1 MRATS
6 TALTP
11 YRAAVDPLRRADHR
25 AARLR
30 RVAPAPRVVAKGLE
44 SFGGSNAASSGGS
57 LGRRNAR
64 RAHPKIV
71 PISNARRTVAK
82 NVVLQ
87 ANDVEDGEELT
98 ALDANKPYT
107 PPHALPGDPSSP
119 THDKFSRH
127 HQDLVSNHIVHQI
140 STEPSTGTLASCNRN
155 LALEMVRVTES
166 AAVAAARWLGK
177 GDKMAADGAAVRAMR
192 QALMHVDFSGRVVI
206 GEGEK
211 DDAPMLHNG
220 ELVGT
225 GVEPVA
231 EIAVDPIDGTT
242 LVAGG
247 RNGAVSVIAIAER
260 GALFDPGPA
269 FYMDKLVVGPAAV
282 GHVDITRSPTV
293 NVHAVARALKKPV
306 SEVTCVVLDRDRHV
320 GLVEELRMA
329 GARIKLISD
338 GDVEAAIAVCDPESG
353 VDALFG
359 IGGTPEGVIAAAAI
373 RCMGGEIQGQLW
385 VRSPEEAAACRA
397 AGTDPMRVLRTNDLC
412 GGEEVFFTVTGISD
426 GDLLDGVNF
435 HDFGATT
442 HSYIMRAPSGTI
454 RYMKTYHR
462 WKDRMAQTNKL
473 QDSLTGGGAFKL

>member
-11 YRAAVDPLRRADHR
+11 YRTAIEPLRRA
-25 AARLR
+25 APGTR
-30 RVAPAPRVVAKGLE
+30 RPMRTIAPPTVVAKGLE
-44 SFGGSNAASSGGS
+44 SFGGSNAPNSGGS

-64 RAHPKIV
+64 RSHPKIV

-87 ANDVEDGEELT
+87 DNGVEDDESFT
-98 ALDANKPYT
+98 AIDANKRYAPQHSET
-107 PPHALPGDPSSP
+107 SKSNAE
-119 THDKFSRH
+119 TNKFSAA
-127 HQDLVSNHIVHQI
+127 QNHIVHQI
-140 STEPSTGTLASCNRN
+140 STEPSGGTLASCNRN

-177 GDKMAADGAAVRAMR
+177 GDKIAADGAAVRAMR
-192 QALMHVDFSGRVVI
+192 QALMHVEFSGRVVI

-211 DDAPMLHNG
+211 DNAPMLHNG
-220 ELVGT
+220 EVVGT

-260 GALFDPGPA
+260 GAMFDPGPA

-293 NVHAVARALKKPV
+293 NVHAIARALKKPV

-320 GLVEELRMA
+320 GLIEELRMA

-397 AGTDPMRVLRTNDLC
+397 AGMYPMKVLRTNDLC

-462 WKDRMAQTNKL
+462 WKDRLGQTNKL
-473 QDSLTGGGAFKL
+473 QDSLTGGGGVFEL

>member
-1 MRATS
+1 MRTI
-6 TALTP
+6 
-11 YRAAVDPLRRADHR
+11 
-25 AARLR
+25 
-30 RVAPAPRVVAKGLE
+30 APPTVVAKGLE
-44 SFGGSNAASSGGS
+44 SFGGSNAPNSGGS

-64 RAHPKIV
+64 RSHPKFV

-87 ANDVEDGEELT
+87 DNGVEDDESFT
-98 ALDANKPYT
+98 AIDANKRYAPQHSET
-107 PPHALPGDPSSP
+107 SKSNAE
-119 THDKFSRH
+119 TNKFSAA
-127 HQDLVSNHIVHQI
+127 QNHIVHQI
-140 STEPSTGTLASCNRN
+140 STEPSGGTLASCNRN

-177 GDKMAADGAAVRAMR
+177 GDKIAADGAAVRAMR
-192 QALMHVDFSGRVVI
+192 QALMHVEFSGRVVI

-211 DDAPMLHNG
+211 DNAPMLHNG
-220 ELVGT
+220 EVVGT

-247 RNGAVSVIAIAER
+247 RNGAVSVIAIAEQ
-260 GALFDPGPA
+260 GAMFDPGPA

-293 NVHAVARALKKPV
+293 NVHAIARALKKPV

-320 GLVEELRMA
+320 GLIEELRMA

-397 AGTDPMRVLRTNDLC
+397 AGMDPMKVLRTNDLC

-462 WKDRMAQTNKL
+462 WKDRLGQTNKL
-473 QDSLTGGGAFKL
+473 QDSLTGGGGVFEL

>member
-25 AARLR
+25 AARHR

-87 ANDVEDGEELT
+87 DNDVEDGEELT

-211 DDAPMLHNG
+211 DDAPML
-220 ELVGT
+220 L
-225 GVEPVA
+225 
-231 EIAVDPIDGTT
+231 
-242 LVAGG
+242 
-247 RNGAVSVIAIAER
+247 S
-260 GALFDPGPA
+260 
-269 FYMDKLVVGPAAV
+269 
-282 GHVDITRSPTV
+282 
-293 NVHAVARALKKPV
+293 
-306 SEVTCVVLDRDRHV
+306 
-320 GLVEELRMA
+320 
-329 GARIKLISD
+329 LIH
-338 GDVEAAIAVCDPESG
+338 I
-353 VDALFG
+353 
-359 IGGTPEGVIAAAAI
+359 
-373 RCMGGEIQGQLW
+373 
-385 VRSPEEAAACRA
+385 
-397 AGTDPMRVLRTNDLC
+397 
-412 GGEEVFFTVTGISD
+412 
-426 GDLLDGVNF
+426 
-435 HDFGATT
+435 
-442 HSYIMRAPSGTI
+442 
-454 RYMKTYHR
+454 
-462 WKDRMAQTNKL
+462 
-473 QDSLTGGGAFKL
+473 

>member
-1 MRATS
+1 M
-6 TALTP
+6 AL
-11 YRAAVDPLRRADHR
+11 
-25 AARLR
+25 AARDLR
-30 RVAPAPRVVAKGLE
+30 LGL
-44 SFGGSNAASSGGS
+44 GVGLA

-64 RAHPKIV
+64 RSHPKIV

-87 ANDVEDGEELT
+87 DNGVEDDESFT
-98 ALDANKPYT
+98 AIDANKRYAPQHSET
-107 PPHALPGDPSSP
+107 SKSNAE
-119 THDKFSRH
+119 TNKFSAA
-127 HQDLVSNHIVHQI
+127 QNHIVHQI
-140 STEPSTGTLASCNRN
+140 STEPSGGTLAACNRN

-177 GDKMAADGAAVRAMR
+177 GDKIAADGAAVRAMR
-192 QALMHVDFSGRVVI
+192 QALMHVEFSGRVVI

-211 DDAPMLHNG
+211 DNAPMLHNG
-220 ELVGT
+220 EVVGT

-260 GALFDPGPA
+260 GAMFDPGPA
-269 FYMDKLVVGPAAV
+269 FYMDKLVVGPVAV

-293 NVHAVARALKKPV
+293 NVHAIARALKKPV

-320 GLVEELRMA
+320 GLIEELRMA

-397 AGTDPMRVLRTNDLC
+397 AGMDPMKVLRTNDLC

-462 WKDRMAQTNKL
+462 WKDRLGQTNKL
-473 QDSLTGGGAFKL
+473 QDSLTGGGGVFEL